1 MVSFSYREIAM
12 SFLELAASGKVR
24 EAYSKYVGPSFRH
37 HNAYFRG
44 DRESLLRAM
53 EESAAKNP
61 NKKFEIKK
69 VLEDGDIVA
78 TYSHVQQ
85 RRGDLDLNIAVI
97 HMFRFMEGMIVEMW
111 DVGQEI
117 PKDSPNENGM
127 F

>member
-1 MVSFSYREIAM
+1 MGMSSQREIAM
-12 SFLELAASGKVR
+12 AFLELAALGKVR
-24 EAYSKYVGPSFRH
+24 EAYNKYVDPSFRH

-53 EESAAKNP
+53 EESSAKNP
-61 NKKFEIKK
+61 NKMFKIKK
-69 VLEDGDIVA
+69 VLEDRDIVV

-85 RRGDLDLNIAVI
+85 RRGDFDLNIAVI
-97 HMFRFMEGMIVEMW
+97 HMFRFKEGMIVEMW

-117 PKDSPNENGM
+117 PKGSPNENGM